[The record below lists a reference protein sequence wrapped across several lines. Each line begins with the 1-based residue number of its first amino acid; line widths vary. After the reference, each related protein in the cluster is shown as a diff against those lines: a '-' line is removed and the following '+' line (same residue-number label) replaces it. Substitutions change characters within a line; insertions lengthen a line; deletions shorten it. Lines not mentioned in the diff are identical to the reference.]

1 MKQSLFKLFVSLGLS
16 IFLASGLTAIFP
28 QSAHAQDGLR
38 RMTVEQQTTDRIL
51 VFASHPDR
59 AAVVI
64 TSSIPGLQIDTNLG
78 IVADQSESGT
88 GEYRIILEPSRQI
101 IYIDAPGFIRAVF
114 QTGNLNPRDVIHLN
128 VEPEDRSITDTG
140 MLLIRTQ
147 PAGATIRIAGIPGTF
162 TSPFTFDPILA
173 QTHSVQIELQDYKT
187 ETLQIRVEPNQP
199 KIETIVLTPTF
210 GFLVVNAVDAQLFLQ
225 PEDLPTPSRRA
236 FTSGQAFRLDTGNY
250 IYRLER
256 PFYKNVTGAISI
268 EPGQTVQLSP
278 TFSPDFA
285 ELHVRANIGGFR
297 LSAPDNNAPS
307 PSSPT
312 MLYLEPGL
320 RDVQVSAPGYE
331 PATLQLRVVSGA
343 RIDTTLT
350 LVSLEEMRRRR
361 ELEAV
366 PRGILQVSSD
376 LSETQI
382 FINGEYQGDGTA
394 SVSLVPGRH
403 TVEYRHPIGRQREVI
418 DISSAEFISR
428 QVIMRPSRSRAV
440 FLSAVIPGGGHLYT
454 KRSRGYLYLGLTA
467 AAAGFAYYSYT
478 EFQDVT
484 ERYDAAVQVYH
495 QASSF
500 EQAIQLRGEA
510 DALFKDKEQSYN
522 HLMASIA
529 IAGGLHLLQYLDVM
543 ISRPRYGYRDR
554 LSATLLPTA
563 YSNIPAVALR
573 IEL

>member
-1 MKQSLFKLFVSLGLS
+1 MKQSLSKLFVSLGLS

-114 QTGNLNPRDVIHLN
+114 QTGNLNPRDVIHLT

-147 PAGATIRIAGIPGTF
+147 PAGATIRIAGYPGSY

-307 PSSPT
+307 PASPT

-467 AAAGFAYYSYT
+467 AAVAGYTYYTHTEYQDYEQQYEAAVQAYRGKT
-478 EFQDVT
+478 FHV
-484 ERYDAAVQVYH
+484 DAAVARD
-495 QASSF
+495 QAESLFSSKN
-500 EQAIQLRGEA
+500 QAFDRRLTSLGV
-510 DALFKDKEQSYN
+510 F
-522 HLMASIA
+522 
-529 IAGGLHLLQYLDVM
+529 AGIHVLQYVDVLV
-543 ISRPRYGYRDR
+543 SRPRYGYREKAS
-554 LSATLLPTA
+554 LGVA
-563 YSNIPAVALR
+563 PAVHGGLAISLN
-573 IEL
+573 IDF